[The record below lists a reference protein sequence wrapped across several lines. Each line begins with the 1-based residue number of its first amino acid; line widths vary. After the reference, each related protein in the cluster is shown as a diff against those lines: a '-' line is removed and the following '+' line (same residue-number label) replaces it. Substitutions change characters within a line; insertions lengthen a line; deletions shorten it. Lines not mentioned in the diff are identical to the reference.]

1 MTKKY
6 KILGKY
12 IKDTS
17 GETPNIETYIFVK
30 DRISKYQLNI
40 DINSKP
46 LKNKMIEIETTL
58 KFSDKEQS
66 KKKVI
71 TALTVGSVIGHL
83 IIGTGLAL
91 LVNTDINPKART
103 LFRSLL
109 ILPWIFT
116 AVVVAVNWQL
126 LLNPFGIINY
136 GLDKLGMI
144 NEPLDWL
151 GDPSLAMWSLLLI
164 STWRGYPF
172 IMVSFLSG
180 LQSIP
185 KELYEAAEID
195 GAGFFGKFWHVTI
208 PQLKP
213 VIYGVALLDLIW
225 TFQLFPLVWLTTGG
239 GPGRSTE
246 VLSTMT
252 FRYAFVNFEFSQA
265 STVAVS
271 ILIISAAFTIFY
283 LRNEKSRI

>member
-1 MTKKY
+1 MEPVKWLKTKE
-6 KILGKY
+6 
-12 IKDTS
+12 S
-17 GETPNIETYIFVK
+17 ARAAV
-30 DRISKYQLNI
+30 
-40 DINSKP
+40 
-46 LKNKMIEIETTL
+46 
-58 KFSDKEQS
+58 
-66 KKKVI
+66 
-71 TALTVGSVIGHL
+71 
-83 IIGTGLAL
+83 L
-91 LVNTDINPKART
+91 LVNT
-103 LFRSLL
+103 
-109 ILPWIFT
+109 
-116 AVVVAVNWQL
+116 
-126 LLNPFGIINY
+126 
-136 GLDKLGMI
+136 
-144 NEPLDWL
+144 WL
-151 GDPSLAMWSLLLI
+151 GFPYMFLI
-164 STWRGYPF
+164 TTGA
-172 IMVSFLSG
+172 